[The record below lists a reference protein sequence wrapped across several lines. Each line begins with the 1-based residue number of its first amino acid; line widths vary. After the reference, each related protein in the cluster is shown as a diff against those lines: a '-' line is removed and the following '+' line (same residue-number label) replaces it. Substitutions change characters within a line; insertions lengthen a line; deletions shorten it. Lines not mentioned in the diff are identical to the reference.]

1 MAEEKIEFEK
11 SLKRLEEIVAKVE
24 GETLPLEESLKL
36 YEEGKKLIFQY
47 QRRLCFYL
55 WLQPEFLL
63 VICFSKQLENPRD
76 LCQRP
81 PSCCIFNNEKCW
93 QNAK

>member
-36 YEEGKKLIFQY
+36 YEDGKKLIATLEKTLKEAE
-47 QRRLCFYL
+47 RKVEE
-55 WLQPEFLL
+55 LQ
-63 VICFSKQLENPRD
+63 K
-76 LCQRP
+76 
-81 PSCCIFNNEKCW
+81 
-93 QNAK
+93 

>member
-36 YEEGKKLIFQY
+36 YEEGKKLSASLEKTLKEAE
-47 QRRLCFYL
+47 RKVEE
-55 WLQPEFLL
+55 LQ
-63 VICFSKQLENPRD
+63 K
-76 LCQRP
+76 
-81 PSCCIFNNEKCW
+81 
-93 QNAK
+93 